1 MKRIRGGTGQ
11 KRGGVYGGKASTRP
25 ASDLPEKQNTRRTSS
40 SKGAVS
46 LAALFPKLT
55 KQVFENYGFST
66 AQLIADWPAI
76 VGPEL
81 AESTIPEKLK
91 WPKGTPEYLDADEQ
105 AGGFKNQS
113 RGATLVLRV
122 DGPRSLEVQF
132 GASQIMERINGYFG
146 YKAVTE
152 IRIIQAP
159 VPKKNKKKI
168 NIENVD
174 PEDMVKD
181 LHNITNPGLRDAL
194 YRMAQGIKAS
204 AHKKN

>member
-25 ASDLPEKQNTRRTSS
+25 DSDASEKQSKKHRS

-76 VGPEL
+76 VGPDL
-81 AESTIPEKLK
+81 AECTIPEKLK
-91 WPKGTPEYLDADEQ
+91 WPKGAPEYLDVDEQ
-105 AGGFKNQS
+105 ASGFKQQS
-113 RGATLVLRV
+113 KGATLILRV

-132 GASQIMERINGYFG
+132 GEAQIKERINGYFG

-159 VPKKNKKKI
+159 VPKKEKKI
-168 NIENVD
+168 INLDKVD

-181 LHNITNPGLRDAL
+181 LHNIKSPALRDAL
-194 YRMAQGIKAS
+194 FRMAQGIKAS
-204 AHKKN
+204 ANKKN